1 VAARAAIVTAA
12 ILVGFA
18 ADLSTAHATGSW
30 SITRS
35 GYGVGMSP
43 RMPAGRVPTA
53 AVVPGT
59 ANVSVDW
66 QPSTFPS
73 GVEVAR
79 YLVNRKVVATGVVTP
94 VCNVAAPLRTCQ
106 DSPPPSAPVTYTVT
120 PLQGLWRGPESPP
133 SSPVAAT
140 TALAAIKAP
149 TPTPAAAPTPT
160 PTPSATPTPTPSAT
174 PTPTAT
180 ATPTPTPTH

>member
-1 VAARAAIVTAA
+1 VAIAAVA
-12 ILVGFA
+12 ILLGLSVGLNTADA
-18 ADLSTAHATGSW
+18 ASNW
-30 SITRS
+30 SITAS

-43 RMPAGRVPTA
+43 NMPAGRVPIA

-59 ANVSVDW
+59 ANVSVGW

-94 VCNVAAPLRTCQ
+94 VCNVAAPQRTCQ
-106 DSPPPSAPVTYTVT
+106 DSPPPSVSVTYTVT

-133 SSPVAAT
+133 SSPVAAV
-140 TALAAIKAP
+140 TALALVKVP
-149 TPTPAAAPTPT
+149 TPTPVAAPTPT
-160 PTPSATPTPTPSAT
+160 PVAFP
-174 PTPTAT
+174 
-180 ATPTPTPTH
+180 TPTPTPTAAPTPVH

>member
-1 VAARAAIVTAA
+1 MARAAIVAVA
-12 ILVGFA
+12 ILLGLS
-18 ADLSTAHATGSW
+18 ADLSTADAGSNW
-30 SITRS
+30 STTAS
-35 GYGVGMSP
+35 GSGVGMSP
-43 RMPAGRVPTA
+43 NMPAGRVPIA

-59 ANVSVDW
+59 ANVIVEW

-106 DSPPPSAPVTYTVT
+106 DSPPPSAPVTYTIT
-120 PLQGLWRGPESPP
+120 PLQGLWQGRESPP
-133 SSPVAAT
+133 SSPVAAA
-140 TALAAIKAP
+140 TALAAVKAP

-160 PTPSATPTPTPSAT
+160 ATPTVWPT
-174 PTPTAT
+174 PTPTA
-180 ATPTPTPTH
+180 APTPTH

>member
-1 VAARAAIVTAA
+1 VAARAAIAVVA
-12 ILVGFA
+12 ILLGLSV
-18 ADLSTAHATGSW
+18 DLSTADAGSNW

-43 RMPAGRVPTA
+43 RMPAGRVPMA

-59 ANVSVDW
+59 ANVSVEW

-106 DSPPPSAPVTYTVT
+106 DNPPPSAPVSYTVT

-133 SSPVAAT
+133 SSPVTAG
-140 TALAAIKAP
+140 TALAPVKAP
-149 TPTPAAAPTPT
+149 M
-160 PTPSATPTPTPSAT
+160 PTPSAAPTPTPTPSAT

-180 ATPTPTPTH
+180 ATPRPSPTP